1 MKLTGVASPSVGGGG
16 SSSAGG
22 VEHGGADAR
31 LSCARALGVS
41 GALALL
47 TNKVGIISNE

>member
-1 MKLTGVASPSVGGGG
+1 MFVRVLDHNKVFTGVASPSKWTEV

-31 LSCARALGVS
+31 LSCVLILGDS
-41 GALALL
+41 ADFTPL
-47 TNKVGIISNE
+47 